1 MSINTNVEAL
11 KLFGRDPSTISFA
24 ERISSL
30 DEMLEKLFV
39 LQQDGRFHMKVEN
52 QAESI
57 TTVME
62 RKREAEAKMEELGGK
77 SSSALKKRY
86 TQAQQYE
93 EKIREIQMNK
103 TSDVKSGKA
112 FLVQRYIQRN

>member
-39 LQQDGRFHMKVEN
+39 LQQDGRFHMKVEH
-52 QAESI
+52 QSAPISEI
-57 TTVME
+57 ME
-62 RKREAEAKMEELGGK
+62 MKKEAKEND
-77 SSSALKKRY
+77 
-86 TQAQQYE
+86 
-93 EKIREIQMNK
+93 EIQK
-103 TSDVKSGKA
+103 LFVDCSVSVGHQ
-112 FLVQRYIQRN
+112 LLIRS